1 MPGGLLNIVAYGDQN
16 VFIHGNPTKTHF
28 KTSYAKHTNFGL
40 QKFRIDF
47 SGSRTL
53 RMDEHTTMDF
63 KIPRYA
69 ELLMDTYVVVTMP
82 HIWSPVIP
90 PDSSVMSGDG
100 TGTPAAGAH
109 TRWRPYDFKW
119 IDNLGSQMIHEVEL
133 TIGSQT
139 IQKFS
144 GDYMHNMVLRDFG
157 VTKRTL
163 YDEMTGHT
171 KEMNDPANA
180 YERRS
185 QYPTAYSG
193 DGAACEPSIRGRKLY
208 IPLNTWFTMS
218 NKMAFPLASLQY
230 NELNIRITFRPIRDL
245 FVIRDVM
252 SSSYDPTVPTL
263 YTRAQKGVP
272 DHSFHRFLHSPPGLH
287 VLTDDYPSDRTDWTT
302 DIHLISTY
310 AFLSDEEVKLFSGES
325 QTYLIKEVYEHT
337 FPNLVNSNRQ
347 EIVSNGMVSSW
358 MWFFRRSDA
367 VSRNQWSNYTN
378 WPYLYQPI
386 DLLVAPT
393 DDEYGVGGIVG
404 ERSYGPGTDPNS
416 FYGDSSVL
424 DLDTNTFIT
433 GDYRPNNHKYIMEKC
448 AMLFDGKYREN
459 EMDAGIF
466 SYIDKYT
473 RTRGYASNGL
483 YCYNF
488 CLDTSPYTQQP
499 SGAINL
505 SKFNTIELEFAT
517 ITPPVSDRS
526 MYTETCDPV
535 TGLVIGDNM
544 TQSWKLYEYVYDLI
558 FIEERY
564 NILKFI
570 SGNASLMYAR

>member
-1 MPGGLLNIVAYGDQN
+1 MNDNDPPIKGAY
-16 VFIHGNPTKTHF
+16 
-28 KTSYAKHTNFGL
+28 
-40 QKFRIDF
+40 
-47 SGSRTL
+47 
-53 RMDEHTTMDF
+53 
-63 KIPRYA
+63 
-69 ELLMDTYVVVTMP
+69 
-82 HIWSPVIP
+82 
-90 PDSSVMSGDG
+90 
-100 TGTPAAGAH
+100 
-109 TRWRPYDFKW
+109 TRWRPYEFKW

-180 YERRS
+180 YERRN
-185 QYPTAYSG
+185 QYPTAYSS
-193 DGAACEPSIRGRKLY
+193 DGSASEPSIRGRKLY
-208 IPLNTWFTMS
+208 IPINTWFTIS

-230 NELNIRITFRPIRDL
+230 NELNVRITFRPIRDL

-252 SSSYDPTVPTL
+252 NTSYDPTIPTL
-263 YTRAQKGVP
+263 YTRAQKGVSE
-272 DHSFHRFLHSPPGLH
+272 HSFHRFLHTPPGLQ
-287 VLTDDYPSDRTDWTT
+287 VLNPDTYPSDRTDWTT

-325 QTYLIKEVYEHT
+325 HTYLIKEVFEHT
-337 FPNLVNSNRQ
+337 YHNVVNSNRK
-347 EIVSNGMVSSW
+347 EIVSNGMVTSW

-367 VSRNQWSNYTN
+367 MERNQWTNYTN
-378 WPYLYQPI
+378 WPYQYQPI
-386 DLLVAPT
+386 DLLLAPR
-393 DDEYGVGGIVG
+393 DDDYGVSGIMSD
-404 ERSYGPGTDPNS
+404 RLYGPGTDPAQLNEKTP
-416 FYGDSSVL
+416 L
-424 DLDTNTFIT
+424 NPDTNAYIT
-433 GDYRPNNHKYIMEKC
+433 GEYRPNNHKYIMEKC
-448 AMLFDGKYREN
+448 ALLFDGKYREN

-488 CLDTSPYTQQP
+488 CLNTSPYTYQP

-505 SKFNTIELEFAT
+505 SKFNAIEMEFST
-517 ITPPVSDRS
+517 ITPPVSDQS
-526 MYTETCDPV
+526 LYTETCDPE
-535 TGLVIGDNM
+535 TGLVIGDNL
-544 TQSWKLYEYVYDLI
+544 TQAWKLYDYVYDMVL
-558 FIEERY
+558 IEERY

-570 SGNASLMYAR
+570 SGNASLMYVR